1 MRYFIYFLSLV
12 FNLVL
17 QSTVFESI
25 TLAGIKPNL
34 ILIAVVSVSCL
45 RGENEGAVYG
55 FFSGLIQDCYFSTYI
70 GSCTFLYML
79 IGYCCGLLLK
89 SFYREVFILP
99 MGIAAAATFVYDFL
113 YYTINVLLRGYTD
126 FLYYAGRIILPEMVY
141 NALAMIVVYNL
152 YVRVNNY
159 LEDREK
165 YKRKV
170 F

>member
-1 MRYFIYFLSLV
+1 MRYFLYFLSLL

-17 QSTVFESI
+17 QSTVLQSI

-34 ILIAVVSVSCL
+34 MLIAIVSVSCL

-55 FFSGLIQDCYFSTYI
+55 FFGGLLQDCYFSTYI
-70 GSCTFLYML
+70 GSITFLYML

-89 SFYREVFILP
+89 SFYRENFILP
-99 MGIAAAATFVYDFL
+99 MGIAAGATVVYNFL

-126 FLYYAGRIILPEMVY
+126 IVYYTGRIILPETVY

-152 YVRVNNY
+152 FVRVNNY
-159 LEDREK
+159 LEESEK